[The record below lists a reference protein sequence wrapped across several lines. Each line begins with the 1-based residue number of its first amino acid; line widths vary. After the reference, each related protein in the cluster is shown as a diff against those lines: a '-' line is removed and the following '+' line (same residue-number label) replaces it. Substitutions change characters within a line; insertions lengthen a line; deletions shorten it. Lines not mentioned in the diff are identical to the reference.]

1 MNRARRCDC
10 VTALQAATLPAML
23 SRLRHRSLLPL
34 RLLMLAVMLLGTAGS
49 AMASAL
55 GELHALSHE
64 GTLSAGH
71 VEAAGD
77 DHDDGHEE
85 DDAGARML
93 HALLHCGHCHGQG
106 GMLAFAMPSWQLA
119 TVAAAPLPHGLSAQ
133 LRAQPPESLLRPPIA
148 V

>member
-1 MNRARRCDC
+1 MNRTRRCDC
-10 VTALQAATLPAML
+10 VTALPAATLPAML

-34 RLLMLAVMLLGTAGS
+34 RLLVLAVMLLGTAGS

-64 GTLSAGH
+64 GVAAASHA
-71 VEAAGD
+71 EAASG
-77 DHDDGHEE
+77 DHDDGHE
-85 DDAGARML
+85 DDGAGARLL

-119 TVAAAPLPHGLSAQ
+119 TVPAAPLPHGLSAQ
-133 LRAQPPESLLRPPIA
+133 VRAQPPESLLRPPIA